1 MPNSKLINNDGDDTN
16 KDGYEDGHDV
26 HVYGSQVQWRQQL
39 AKRWIAQGKIIRTFD
54 VPENQNL
61 LREGAI
67 AY

>member
-16 KDGYEDGHDV
+16 KDRHEHGHDV
-26 HVYGSQVQWRQQL
+26 HVYGSQVQWRQQR
-39 AKRWIAQGKIIRTFD
+39 AKRWIAQGKIIRTYD
-54 VPENQNL
+54 VPENQNQ